1 MGLLEHHHYEY
12 IDEEIFVGEI
22 NGLKTYVVPKKG
34 FSKYYAMLTVKYG
47 SKDIK
52 FSINDGEMKEY
63 PLGIAHFLEHKLFEE
78 KEGNI
83 FDRFALLGSSPNAFT
98 NFNIT
103 SYYFT
108 ATNNFVENLR
118 LLIKFVFNPY
128 FTEEN
133 VEKEKG
139 IIEQEIRMYEDNA
152 GFRVYFNALEGM
164 YKSYPVRYDIAG
176 TVDSIR
182 KITPGMLYD
191 CYNAFYTPQNMALIV
206 VGDVEPN
213 KVEELAKEL
222 VPLDRASNTFEK
234 YKFENERE
242 IFNKD
247 KYLKLG
253 LSIPNFVI
261 GFKEYQ
267 QKVEEKD
274 ILRKRVIM
282 DIVSKILFSKSSF
295 IYERLYDL
303 GLINDSFGYEY
314 SIEKEY
320 SHFILSGESKNPKE
334 VMKVLLEELN
344 KLKRESIAV
353 KDFERMKKVLTGV
366 FISKFNSIDGLGYTL
381 NEYAAKE
388 IDLFYY
394 YELLKVVSITEIEE
408 AIKNLFNNEN
418 CVLSIVD

>member
-282 DIVSKILFSKSSF
+282 DIVSKMLFSKSSF

>member
-282 DIVSKILFSKSSF
+282 DIVSKMLFSKSSF

-353 KDFERMKKVLTGV
+353 KDLERMKKVLTGV

-388 IDLFYY
+388 IDLFDY

>member
-1 MGLLEHHHYEY
+1 MSLLKHHHYEY
-12 IDEEIFVGEI
+12 IDEEIFIGEI
-22 NGLKTYVVPKKG
+22 NGLKTYVMPKKG

-52 FSINDGEMKEY
+52 FSINGEEMKEY

-139 IIEQEIRMYEDNA
+139 IIEQEIKMYEDNA

-182 KITPGMLYD
+182 KITPEMLYD
-191 CYNAFYTPQNMALIV
+191 CYNAFYTPQNMTLIV
-206 VGDVEPN
+206 VGDVDPN

-222 VPLDRASNTFEK
+222 IPLDRASVTFEK
-234 YKFENERE
+234 YKFENEKE

-282 DIVSKILFSKSSF
+282 DIVSKMLFSKSSF

-320 SHFILSGESKNPKE
+320 SHFILSGESKDSKE

-344 KLKRESIAV
+344 KLKTERLDI

-381 NEYAAKE
+381 NEYAAKG
-388 IDLFYY
+388 INLFDY